1 MEFKIQLTGILKIMK
16 SNEVKKIYHDNV
28 LYAAIFNLDDISDG
42 LDFITSDEEFI
53 QVGTWNYKKGKVL
66 DAHYHNTFERS
77 ANKTQE
83 MVLVLSGKIICNLY
97 TETGEFIS
105 THEIDKNNIII
116 QFNGV
121 HEYEIIEDSKVIEV
135 KNGPYL
141 GPEKD
146 RTRVNVR

>member
-16 SNEVKKIYHDNV
+16 NNEVIKIYHDNV
-28 LYAAIFNLDDISDG
+28 LYAAIFNLDNISDG

-53 QVGTWNYKKGKVL
+53 QVGTWSYKKGKVL

-105 THEIDKNNIII
+105 THDIDKNKIII